1 MRLYIGKVQAISDE
15 VIKSLMTDG
24 DLEVDSAEEARLD
37 IESVLKEY
45 VRRDREVGEEAKNR
59 MESRGLG
66 YSQLGKVKAQVA
78 KEKGIQTGEDTLPY
92 LIEQILEMLFHS
104 QHVIEIF
111 ADDTDLRKKMAP
123 ILRKHMDVD
132 DQLDVE
138 VRGRIKN
145 LEEGTAAFDIEYAK
159 VMEQMRRKKGLT

>member
-1 MRLYIGKVQAISDE
+1 MRLYIGKVSAISDE

>member
-1 MRLYIGKVQAISDE
+1 MRLYIGKVSAISDD

-24 DLEVDSAEEARLD
+24 DLEVDNAEEARLD

-45 VRRDREVGEEAKNR
+45 VRRDKDVGEEAKNR
-59 MESRGLG
+59 MEARGLG

-78 KEKGIQTGEDTLPY
+78 KERGIQTGEDTLPY

>member
-1 MRLYIGKVQAISDE
+1 MRLYIGKVSAISDD
-15 VIKSLMTDG
+15 VIKSLMADG
-24 DLEVDSAEEARLD
+24 DLEVDNAEEARLD

-45 VRRDREVGEEAKNR
+45 VRRDKDVGEEAKNR
-59 MESRGLG
+59 MEARGLG
-66 YSQLGKVKAQVA
+66 YSQLGKMKAQVA
-78 KEKGIQTGEDTLPY
+78 KERGIQTGEDTLPY

-159 VMEQMRRKKGLT
+159 VMDQMRRKKGLT

>member
-37 IESVLKEY
+37 IESVLKEC

-132 DQLDVE
+132 DQLDVRHLSE
-138 VRGRIKN
+138 LGHERTIG
-145 LEEGTAAFDIEYAK
+145 
-159 VMEQMRRKKGLT
+159 

>member
-1 MRLYIGKVQAISDE
+1 MRLFIGKVFAISDD
-15 VIKSLMTDG
+15 VIRSLMADG

-45 VRRDREVGEEAKNR
+45 VRRDREVAEEAKNR

-123 ILRKHMDVD
+123 ILRKHMDVETE
-132 DQLDVE
+132 LDVE

-145 LEEGTAAFDIEYAK
+145 LEEGTAAFDIEYSK
-159 VMEQMRRKKGLT
+159 VMDQMRRKKGLT

>member
-1 MRLYIGKVQAISDE
+1 MRLYIGKVSAISDD

-24 DLEVDSAEEARLD
+24 DLEVDNAEEARLD
-37 IESVLKEY
+37 VESVLKEY
-45 VRRDREVGEEAKNR
+45 VRRDKDVGEEAKNR
-59 MESRGLG
+59 MEARGLG

-78 KEKGIQTGEDTLPY
+78 KERGIQTGEDTLPY

-159 VMEQMRRKKGLT
+159 VMDQMRRKKGLT